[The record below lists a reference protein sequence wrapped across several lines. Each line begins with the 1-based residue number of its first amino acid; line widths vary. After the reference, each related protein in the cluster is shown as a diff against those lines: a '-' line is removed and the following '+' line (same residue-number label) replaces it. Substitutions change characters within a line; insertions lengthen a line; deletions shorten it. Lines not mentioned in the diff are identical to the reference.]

1 MNPEGRRVRVC
12 HSGRVKI
19 GILGPLEVLTDGVAV
34 PVTGSRLRA
43 LITRLA
49 LDAPA
54 VVSTAA
60 LADALWPSGA
70 PADPANALQSLI
82 SRVRKVL
89 GNGGLVQ
96 QVADGYRLSTNRT
109 DVDAMLFESL
119 VRTGRRELREGSP
132 AAAWE
137 TSRQALALWR
147 GVPLADAGDAEYA
160 AGQRT
165 RLTELRLD
173 AHSDHLEAALAL
185 GRAADVLAD
194 VEMLAATEPFRERL
208 TLLLIR
214 ALAAVGRTADALAAY
229 DRYRDRLADEL
240 GIDPGPEMQDLH
252 LAVLRGDAPASDRPS
267 AQGRRRTN
275 VPAALTSFI
284 GRQQELA
291 RVTGLL
297 DSGRLVTVTGPG
309 GAGKTRLAGEIAH
322 RRSAVEPDGVWLVE
336 LAPVT
341 DDRAIAPA
349 MLAAIGLLDT
359 KVVERRVE
367 TPSRDSPEYLLE
379 VLAEARCLLL
389 IDNCE
394 HLIEPTAVL
403 IDRLL
408 AGCPG
413 VRILA
418 TSREP
423 LGISGEALCI
433 LPPLGLPPVGT
444 DAREVL
450 QYPAVQLLAERASS
464 VSNEFTVDD
473 GTVAD
478 VVQVVRRLDGL
489 PLAIELAAARLRV
502 LPIRE
507 ISARLSDRFRL
518 LTGGSRTALPR
529 HRTLRAVVEWS
540 WDLLTADEKL
550 LAERLA
556 VFPGGATDDT
566 AVAVCADHR
575 LAARAVPELLMAL
588 ADKSLLQVTGDEQV
602 RYRMLETIRE
612 FGIERLADR
621 GEVDVARAAHAR
633 YFGELVGRLDPV
645 LRTSDQLDAL
655 ATITAERD
663 NILAGLRYLG
673 ESPEDVRRAAALDLA
688 LSLTWY
694 WTMISAGNEARQWLG
709 FALAAVEGIEHPQRI
724 WARCAWMVATLAAG
738 GLGEETTSIADL
750 RKDLLPIA
758 AELTDAPAP
767 TPAALQI
774 LRPVLWFFGGDIEQA
789 DEAMRSVLQSPDPW
803 IRAAVL
809 ASRAG
814 LAENIGDVDMMRT
827 DIEASYTEFEAI
839 GDHWG
844 LAGVLSARAQ
854 LRTLDGDLEG
864 AAADYERAL
873 HYSGEMG
880 SQEDLSFLHMRL
892 AGLRI
897 RTGDLGRA
905 RRDIEA
911 IRNDVDG
918 PWQGFERNWFADSML
933 IALTAEEGDLEKA
946 ALMSAELRE
955 DVQSRRLGMM
965 HGHAVAVIGAITAS
979 VSVRTGNV
987 SDAQQELRRVYPVAV
1002 ATTDQPIIATV
1013 GVTVAM
1019 VAESVGRWADAAEI
1033 LGAAARLRGSEDAT
1047 DPSIARLTASLRS
1060 SMGTRFDECYAV
1072 GWNLDGS
1079 AAIARVDPGLLD

>member
-1 MNPEGRRVRVC
+1 M
-12 HSGRVKI
+12 KI
-19 GILGPLEVLTDGVAV
+19 GILGPLEVLTDGTAT

-43 LITRLA
+43 LVTRLA

-54 VVSTAA
+54 VVSAAA
-60 LADALWPSGA
+60 LVDAVWPAGA
-70 PADPANALQSLI
+70 PADPANALQSLV

-89 GNGGLVQ
+89 GDGALVQ
-96 QVADGYRLSTNRT
+96 QLADGYRLSTDRA
-109 DVDAMLFESL
+109 DVDAAQFEIL
-119 VRTGRRELREGSP
+119 VSTGRRELREGSP

-137 TSRQALALWR
+137 TTASALQLWR
-147 GVPLADAGDAEYA
+147 GVPLADAGDAAYA
-160 AGQRT
+160 AGQRV
-165 RLTELRLD
+165 RLSELRLD
-173 AHSDHLEAALAL
+173 AHCDHLEAALAL
-185 GRAADVLAD
+185 GRAADVLTD
-194 VEMLAATEPFRERL
+194 VEMLAAAEPFRERL
-208 TLLLIR
+208 TVLLIR
-214 ALAAVGRTADALAAY
+214 ALAAVGRTPDALAAY
-229 DRYRDRLADEL
+229 ERYRDRLADEL
-240 GIDPGPEMQDLH
+240 GIDPGPQIQDLH
-252 LAVLRGDAPASDRPS
+252 LAVLRGTSVAGPPLPH
-267 AQGRRRTN
+267 GRRRTN

-284 GRQQELA
+284 GRDDELD
-291 RVTGLL
+291 RVSGLL
-297 DSGRLVTVTGPG
+297 DTGRLVTVTGPG

-322 RRSAVEPDGVWLVE
+322 RRIPAEPDGVWLVE

-349 MLAAIGLLDT
+349 VLGAIGLLET

-367 TPSRDSPEYLLE
+367 TPSRDSAEYLLE

-423 LGISGEALCI
+423 LGISGEALCT
-433 LPPLGLPPVGT
+433 LPPLGLPPA
-444 DAREVL
+444 DAGASAALR
-450 QYPAVQLLAERASS
+450 YPAVALLVERARS
-464 VSNEFTVDD
+464 VSTDFAVDD
-473 GTVAD
+473 STVAD

-507 ISARLSDRFRL
+507 IAVRLSDRFRL

-540 WDLLTADEKL
+540 WDLLTDDERL

-556 VFPGGATDDT
+556 VFPGGATEDT
-566 AVAVCADHR
+566 AAAVCADER
-575 LAARAVPELLMAL
+575 LAAGAVPELLMAL
-588 ADKSLLQVTGDEQV
+588 ADKSLLQVTGDQQV

-621 GEVDVARAAHAR
+621 GQIDAARAAHAR
-633 YFGELVGRLDPV
+633 FFAELVGRLDPV
-645 LRTSDQLDAL
+645 LRTREQLGAL

-663 NILAGLRYLG
+663 NILAALRYLG
-673 ESPEDVRRAAALDLA
+673 ESPQHSRRSAALDLA

-694 WTMISAGNEARQWLG
+694 WTMISAGNEAGQWLG

-724 WARCAWMVATLAAG
+724 WARCAWMVATLASG
-738 GLGEETTSIADL
+738 GLGGEATSIADL

-758 AELTDAPAP
+758 AELTDAPTP
-767 TPAALQI
+767 VPAALQI
-774 LRPVLWFFGGDIEQA
+774 LRPVLWFFGGDPEQA
-789 DEAMRSVLQSPDPW
+789 DKAMRSVLQSPDPW

-814 LAENIGDVDMMRT
+814 LAENMGEVDMMRS
-827 DIEASYTEFEAI
+827 DIEASYTEFEVI

-854 LRTLDGDLEG
+854 LRTLEGDLEG
-864 AAADYERAL
+864 ATADYERAL
-873 HYSGEMG
+873 QYSAEMG

-897 RTGDLGRA
+897 RTGDLVRA

-911 IRNDVDG
+911 IRDGEGG
-918 PWQGFERNWFADSML
+918 PWQGFDRNWFAEGML

-946 ALMSAELRE
+946 SLMSAELRE

-965 HGHAVAVIGAITAS
+965 HGHAVAVVGAITAS
-979 VSVRTGNV
+979 VSVRTGDLT
-987 SDAQQELRRVYPVAV
+987 DAADELRRVYPVAV
-1002 ATTDQPIIATV
+1002 ATTDQPIVATV
-1013 GVTVAM
+1013 GV
-1019 VAESVGRWADAAEI
+1019 SVGMLAERTGRLADAAEI

-1047 DPSIARLTASLRS
+1047 DPSIARLTASLRGA
-1060 SMGTRFDECYAV
+1060 MGSRFDECYAA
-1072 GWNLDGS
+1072 GRNLDHD
-1079 AAIARVDPGLLD
+1079 AAIARVDPGLLG